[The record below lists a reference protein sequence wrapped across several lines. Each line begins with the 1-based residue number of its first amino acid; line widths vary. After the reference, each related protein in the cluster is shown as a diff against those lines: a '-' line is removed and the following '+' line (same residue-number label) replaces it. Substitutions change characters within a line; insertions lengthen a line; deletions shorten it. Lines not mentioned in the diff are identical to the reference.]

1 MARDSWWH
9 SGTHQC
15 HCLPHRSRDLLV
27 SPPAPQPPRTHSW
40 CEILTCPAKLQ
51 SLEATLRRSLPLSL
65 PVYGAVMHINRG
77 NPGEMEVAV
86 DSWPD
91 FGAVL
96 ARQSGEMP
104 VDDSYKNTHAAFY
117 RDLGAYRALLETPGC
132 VRWDSAFHIIG
143 LQDGLATTSQALAAT
158 KGVELDISE
167 FYTFLH
173 PDPSTIP
180 EPRLPPNIRVGSL
193 SVEHAELLTETWPY
207 GGTSRSRQYLVD
219 MLSRLPNL
227 CLQDETRYPVCWVLT
242 DHFGTGAHG
251 YTLRAHRRHGYM
263 RAALAITAKRA
274 HARGFPSYGHTAP
287 GNVPMQRLQEGL
299 GHQRLP
305 ELCRFILH
313 NPSLC
318 QALP

>member
-1 MARDSWWH
+1 M
-9 SGTHQC
+9 Q
-15 HCLPHRSRDLLV
+15 
-27 SPPAPQPPRTHSW
+27 
-40 CEILTCPAKLQ
+40 ILTCPAKLQ

-96 ARQSGEMP
+96 ARQSGEVAGGDPWDMEGGG
-104 VDDSYKNTHAAFY
+104 VGA
-117 RDLGAYRALLETPGC
+117 LGQEWGHWEHWGVGMGILGQEWGCWEHWSQNRGMGALG
-132 VRWDSAFHIIG
+132 
-143 LQDGLATTSQALAAT
+143 
-158 KGVELDISE
+158 
-167 FYTFLH
+167 
-173 PDPSTIP
+173 
-180 EPRLPPNIRVGSL
+180 
-193 SVEHAELLTETWPY
+193 VEHAELLTETWPY

-274 HARGFPSYGHTAP
+274 HARGFPSYG
-287 GNVPMQRLQEGL
+287 
-299 GHQRLP
+299 
-305 ELCRFILH
+305 
-313 NPSLC
+313 
-318 QALP
+318 

>member
-40 CEILTCPAKLQ
+40 CE
-51 SLEATLRRSLPLSL
+51 
-65 PVYGAVMHINRG
+65 VYGAVMHINRG